1 MKFKGTKVVISLGI
15 LAVLFAVLFV
25 MVPAS
30 KTVEAEEL
38 AQETEQQQTIP
49 AKTEDRKS
57 GENISRETAPGGI
70 EEIKERGVL
79 VAGIPR
85 DDLLAFYEEDE
96 EGNMSGTDVE
106 LAKSIAASLG
116 VDIVFSREAA
126 NNDELTKQLENG
138 EIDMVVATYSRTLD
152 RALRVRLS
160 EPYLSIGMAVMI
172 NKQAAVQ
179 RGVTQ
184 NPAGYLKTSGE
195 KIAVVAGTS
204 HVDLCREL
212 FPDCEI
218 VETQDYEEAVELVKH
233 NKVFAYFCGELE
245 FYSEICRDRELQIYT
260 DVYVYSDIKD
270 EFCVA
275 VAKENEELQDYVNLY
290 LAMSPKV
297 TIDDIHKRYDQYYSG
312 GAQDEENE

>member
-1 MKFKGTKVVISLGI
+1 MRLKGTKVVISLGI
-15 LAVLFAVLFV
+15 LAVLFTAAFV

-30 KTVEAEEL
+30 GMAEAEEP
-38 AQETEQQQTIP
+38 AQKTEQRQTLP
-49 AKTEDRKS
+49 AKAGGRKS
-57 GENISRETAPGGI
+57 GENNSRETVPGGI

-85 DDLLAFYEEDE
+85 DNLLAFYEEDE

-106 LAKSIAASLG
+106 LARSIADSLG

-126 NNDELTKQLENG
+126 NNDELTRQLENG
-138 EIDMVVATYSRTLD
+138 EVDMVAATYSRTLD

-160 EPYLSIGMAVMI
+160 DPYLSIGMAVMI

-184 NPAGYLKTSGE
+184 NPTAYLKTSEE
-195 KIAVVAGTS
+195 KIAVIAGTS
-204 HVDLCREL
+204 HVDLCRQL

-218 VETQDYEEAVELVKH
+218 VEAAGYEEAAELVK
-233 NKVFAYFCGELE
+233 NNEVFAYFCGELE
-245 FYSEICRDRELQIYT
+245 FYSQICRDRELQIYT

-275 VAKENEELQDYVNLY
+275 VSKENEEFQDYVNLY
-290 LAMSPKV
+290 LAMSQKV
-297 TIDDIHKRYDQYYSG
+297 TIDDIHKRYDQYYG
-312 GAQDEENE
+312 GEAQDE

>member
-1 MKFKGTKVVISLGI
+1 MRLKDTKGIIAHGIS
-15 LAVLFAVLFV
+15 AVLLVAALV
-25 MVPAS
+25 MLPAS
-30 KTVEAEEL
+30 GKVEAEEP
-38 AQETEQQQTIP
+38 AQETTQQAIP
-49 AKTEDRKS
+49 ENVGDTKSTE
-57 GENISRETAPGGI
+57 NNSRGTVSGGI
-70 EEIKERGVL
+70 EEIRERGVL
-79 VAGIPR
+79 VAGIPK

-106 LAKSIAASLG
+106 LAKSIADSLG

-195 KIAVVAGTS
+195 KIAVIAGTS
-204 HVDLCREL
+204 HVALCRQL

-218 VETQDYEEAVELVKH
+218 VEAESYEEAAELVK
-233 NKVFAYFCGELE
+233 NNEVFAYFCGELE
-245 FYSEICRDRELQIYT
+245 FYSQICRDRELQIYT

-275 VAKENEELQDYVNLY
+275 VSKENEELQDYVNLY
-290 LAMSPKV
+290 LAMSQKV
-297 TIDDIHKRYDQYYSG
+297 TIDDIHKRYDQYYG
-312 GAQDEENE
+312 GEAGDE

>member
-1 MKFKGTKVVISLGI
+1 MRFKDTKKGICHGIS
-15 LAVLFAVLFV
+15 AVLLVAALV
-25 MVPAS
+25 MLPAS
-30 KTVEAEEL
+30 GKVEAEESG
-38 AQETEQQQTIP
+38 QQAAGLQTVREN
-49 AKTEDRKS
+49 AKDTGSVD
-57 GENISRETAPGGI
+57 NNSRETVSGGI
-70 EEIKERGVL
+70 EEIRERGVL

-85 DDLLAFYEEDE
+85 DDLLAFYEEDD

-106 LAKSIAASLG
+106 LAKSIADSLG

-126 NNDELTKQLENG
+126 NNDELTRQLENG
-138 EIDMVVATYSRTLD
+138 EVDMVVATYSRTLD

-184 NPAGYLKTSGE
+184 NPTGYLKTSEE
-195 KIAVVAGTS
+195 KIAVIAGTS
-204 HVDLCREL
+204 HVDLCRQL

-218 VETQDYEEAVELVKH
+218 VEASSYEEAAELVK
-233 NKVFAYFCGELE
+233 NNEVFAYFCGELE
-245 FYSEICRDRELQIYT
+245 FYSQICKDRELQIYT

-275 VAKENEELQDYVNLY
+275 VSKENEELQDYVNLY
-290 LAMSPKV
+290 LAMSQKV
-297 TIDDIHKRYDQYYSG
+297 TIDDIHKRYDQYYG
-312 GAQDEENE
+312 GEAQDE

>member
-1 MKFKGTKVVISLGI
+1 MRHKGTKGVIFHGI
-15 LAVLFAVLFV
+15 SAVLLAAVLV
-25 MVPAS
+25 MLPAS
-30 KTVEAEEL
+30 GKAE
-38 AQETEQQQTIP
+38 AQEQAAGQQTTREDV
-49 AKTEDRKS
+49 KDKDSNSTENSR
-57 GENISRETAPGGI
+57 RETVSGGI
-70 EEIKERGVL
+70 GEIRERGYL
-79 VAGIPR
+79 VAGIPS

-106 LAKSIAASLG
+106 LARSIADSLG

-126 NNDELTKQLENG
+126 NNDELTRQLENG

-160 EPYLSIGMAVMI
+160 DPYLSIGMAVMI

-184 NPAGYLKTSGE
+184 NPAGYLKTSE
-195 KIAVVAGTS
+195 ERITVIAGTS
-204 HVDLCREL
+204 HVDLCRQL

-218 VETQDYEEAVELVKH
+218 VETGSYEEAAELVK
-233 NKVFAYFCGELE
+233 NNEVFAYFCGELE
-245 FYSEICRDRELQIYT
+245 FYSQICRDRELQIYT

-275 VAKENEELQDYVNLY
+275 VSKENEELQDYVNLY
-290 LAMSPKV
+290 LAMSQKV
-297 TIDDIHKRYDQYYSG
+297 TIDDIHQRYDQYYSG
-312 GAQDEENE
+312 EAQDE

>member
-1 MKFKGTKVVISLGI
+1 MKFKVTKVVASLGI
-15 LAVLFAVLFV
+15 LAVLSAALCV

-30 KTVEAEEL
+30 QTVEAEEL
-38 AQETEQQQTIP
+38 AQETKQQTIP
-49 AKTEDRKS
+49 AKTEDR
-57 GENISRETAPGGI
+57 NSRGTPPSGI

-85 DDLLAFYEEDE
+85 DDLLAFYEEDG

-195 KIAVVAGTS
+195 KIAVIAGTS

-218 VETQDYEEAVELVKH
+218 VETKDYQEAVELVKH

-275 VAKENEELQDYVNLY
+275 VSKENEELQDYVNMY
-290 LAMSPKV
+290 LAMSPRL
-297 TIDDIHKRYDQYYSG
+297 TINDIHKRYDQYYSG
-312 GAQDEENE
+312 EAQDEENE

>member
-1 MKFKGTKVVISLGI
+1 MKFKGTKVVVSLGI
-15 LAVLFAVLFV
+15 LAVLSAALFV
-25 MVPAS
+25 MIPTS
-30 KTVEAEEL
+30 QTVEAEEL
-38 AQETEQQQTIP
+38 AKEAEQQQTIP
-49 AKTEDRKS
+49 AKTEDIKS
-57 GENISRETAPGGI
+57 RENNSRETAPGGI

-195 KIAVVAGTS
+195 KIAVIAGTS

-218 VETQDYEEAVELVKH
+218 VETQGYEEAVELVKH

-245 FYSEICRDRELQIYT
+245 FYSEICRDRELPIYT

-275 VAKENEELQDYVNLY
+275 VSKENEELQDYVNLY

-312 GAQDEENE
+312 EAQDEENE

>member
-1 MKFKGTKVVISLGI
+1 MKFKVTKVVASLGI
-15 LAVLFAVLFV
+15 LAVLSAALCV

-30 KTVEAEEL
+30 QTVEAEEL
-38 AQETEQQQTIP
+38 AQETKQQTIP
-49 AKTEDRKS
+49 AKTEDR
-57 GENISRETAPGGI
+57 NSRGTTPSGI

-85 DDLLAFYEEDE
+85 DDLLAFYEEDG

-195 KIAVVAGTS
+195 KIAVIAGTS

-218 VETQDYEEAVELVKH
+218 VETKDYQEAVELVKH

-275 VAKENEELQDYVNLY
+275 VSKENEELQDYVNMY
-290 LAMSPKV
+290 LAMSPRL
-297 TIDDIHKRYDQYYSG
+297 TINDIHKRYDQYYSG
-312 GAQDEENE
+312 EAQDEENE

>member
-1 MKFKGTKVVISLGI
+1 MRLKGTKFAISLGL
-15 LAVLFAVLFV
+15 LAVLLTTAFAML
-25 MVPAS
+25 PAS
-30 KTVEAEEL
+30 GTAEAEEP
-38 AQETEQQQTIP
+38 AQEAQRRQTLP
-49 AKTEDRKS
+49 SKAGGRRS
-57 GENISRETAPGGI
+57 GKENSRETASGGI
-70 EEIKERGVL
+70 EEIRERGVL

-85 DDLLAFYEEDE
+85 DDLLAFYEEDA

-106 LAKSIAASLG
+106 LARSIAASLG

-126 NNDELTKQLENG
+126 NNDELTRQLENG

-172 NKQAAVQ
+172 NKQAVVQ

-195 KIAVVAGTS
+195 KIAVIAGTS

-218 VETQDYEEAVELVKH
+218 VEVEGYEEAADLVKH
-233 NKVFAYFCGELE
+233 NEVFAYFCGELE

-275 VAKENEELQDYVNLY
+275 VSKENEELQDYVNLY
-290 LAMSPKV
+290 LAMSQRV
-297 TIDDIHKRYDQYYSG
+297 TIDDIHKRYDQYYG
-312 GAQDEENE
+312 GEAQDEENE

>member
-1 MKFKGTKVVISLGI
+1 MKFKVTKVVASLGI
-15 LAVLFAVLFV
+15 LAVLSAALCV

-30 KTVEAEEL
+30 QTVEAEEL
-38 AQETEQQQTIP
+38 AQETKQQTIP
-49 AKTEDRKS
+49 AKTEDRNS
-57 GENISRETAPGGI
+57 GENNSRGTPPSGI

-85 DDLLAFYEEDE
+85 DDLLAFYEEDG

-195 KIAVVAGTS
+195 KIAVIAGTS

-218 VETQDYEEAVELVKH
+218 VETKDYQEAVDLVKH

-275 VAKENEELQDYVNLY
+275 VSKENEELQDYVNMY
-290 LAMSPKV
+290 LAMSPKL
-297 TIDDIHKRYDQYYSG
+297 TINDIHKRYDQYYSG
-312 GAQDEENE
+312 EAQDEENE